1 MPSNPNVTGL
11 TSAANALKTFFLPSL
26 RYQLNIGASVVF
38 AQFERGKEGVVG
50 SSITM
55 ALRYGRNG
63 GYGSGSDISSLPV
76 TNSRQTAQANWQTK
90 NLYARIQLSDKLLKA
105 SRSNV
110 GAFAN
115 MFKQELQDCQDD
127 AKENVARS
135 VFWDGSG
142 VLAVVNVASGSTT
155 TINQYTPFTNY
166 SIGGINVL
174 AEGMLCDVWAAGSY
188 PTTQR
193 NTPGTPIQITAVNNA
208 TSTVTWNVTCASIG
222 MVSTDYIV
230 VQNVA
235 SGTTLNGEITGLG
248 AIFNNNTTLYNINR
262 SSNYWFNAQVPTAV
276 NGEISEVVIQ
286 AGIDNSRMFAAG
298 HIKFIVTSFGVRR
311 AYQYMLQSQKRQINT
326 LELKGGWKALEYQGG
341 EKSLPITADQYCPT
355 GSMFL
360 LDTDDFKVYELEDWT
375 WMDEDGA
382 ILSRVANIPA
392 YEATMVKYC
401 DIGCQKP
408 RAQVW
413 LQGIVEH

>member
-1 MPSNPNVTGL
+1 MPSNPNITGL

-63 GYGSGSDISSLPV
+63 GYGAGSDISSLPV
-76 TNSRQTAQANWQTK
+76 TTSRQTAQAQWQTK
-90 NLYARIQLSDKLLKA
+90 NLYARIQLSDKLLRA

-142 VLAVVNVASGSTT
+142 VLAVVGTPTGSSSTMT
-155 TINQYTPFTNY
+155 GYTPLTGY
-166 SIGGINVL
+166 TIGGINVL
-174 AEGMLCDVWAAGSY
+174 AEDMLCDVWAAGSY

-193 NTPGTPIQITAVNNA
+193 NTPGTPVQITAVNRA
-208 TSTVTWNVTCASIG
+208 TATVTINVTFASISC
-222 MVSTDYIV
+222 VSGDYFV

-248 AIFNNNTTLYNINR
+248 SVFNNGNTLYGVNR
-262 SSNYWFNAQVPTAV
+262 GSNYWFNAQVPIAV
-276 NGEISEVVIQ
+276 GGEISEVVIQ
-286 AGIDNSRMFAAG
+286 SGIDNSRMFAAG
-298 HIKFIVTSFGVRR
+298 HIKFIVSSFGVRR

-341 EKSLPITADQYCPT
+341 EKSIPITADQYCPA

-382 ILSRVANIPA
+382 ILSRISNTPA

-401 DIGCQKP
+401 DLGCQKP
-408 RAQVW
+408 GGQVW
-413 LQGIVEH
+413 LNAIVEH

>member
-1 MPSNPNVTGL
+1 MPTNPNITGL

-76 TNSRQTAQANWQTK
+76 TNSRQTAQAIWQTK
-90 NLYARIQLSDKLLKA
+90 NMYARIQLSDKLLRA

-135 VFWDGSG
+135 VFGDGSG
-142 VLAVVNVASGSTT
+142 ILAVISNVGSAPT
-155 TINQYTPFTNY
+155 YTVTGYTAFTNY
-166 SIGGINVL
+166 VIGGVDVL
-174 AEGMLCDVWAAGSY
+174 AEGMLVDCWAPGSY

-193 NTPGTPIQITAVNNA
+193 NTPGTPYSITAVNNA
-208 TSTVTWNVTCASIG
+208 TAAVTLNSTAGTPQVN
-222 MVSTDYIV
+222 DYLV

-248 AIFNNNTTLYNINR
+248 AIFNNTQNIYGITR
-262 SSNYWFNAQVPTAV
+262 SSNYWFNAQVPTSV

-286 AGIDNSRMFAAG
+286 AGIDNSRKYAAG
-298 HIKFIVTSFGVRR
+298 HIKFIVASFGVRR

-341 EKSLPITADQYCPT
+341 EKSVPITADQYCPT
-355 GSMFL
+355 SSMFL

-382 ILSRVANIPA
+382 ILSRVANTPA

-401 DIGCQKP
+401 DCGCQKP

-413 LQGIVEH
+413 LQGITEH

>member
-1 MPSNPNVTGL
+1 
-11 TSAANALKTFFLPSL
+11 
-26 RYQLNIGASVVF
+26 
-38 AQFERGKEGVVG
+38 
-50 SSITM
+50 M
-55 ALRYGRNG
+55 ALRFGRNG
-63 GYGSGSDISSLPV
+63 GYGAGSDISPLPV
-76 TNSRQTAQANWQTK
+76 TNSRQTSQAVWQTK
-90 NLYARIQLSDKLLKA
+90 NLYARIQLSDKLLRA

-135 VFWDGSG
+135 VFLDGSG
-142 VLAVVNVASGSTT
+142 VLAAITSISGAPTYVVGPYSA
-155 TINQYTPFTNY
+155 FTNY
-166 SIGGINVL
+166 TVGGVDVL
-174 AEGMLCDVWAAGSY
+174 AEGMLVDVWAAASY

-193 NTPGTPIQITAVNNA
+193 NTPGTPYQITAVNNA
-208 TSTVTWNVTCASIG
+208 TASVTLNASISG
-222 MVSTDYIV
+222 GANGDYIV

-248 AIFNNNTTLYNINR
+248 SIFNNGNTLYNINR
-262 SSNYWFNAQVPTAV
+262 GSNYWFNSQVPTAI

-286 AGIDNSRMFAAG
+286 AGIDNSRKYAAG
-298 HIKFIVTSFGVRR
+298 HIKFIVASFGVRR
-311 AYQYMLQSQKRQINT
+311 AYQYMLQSQKRQVNT
-326 LELKGGWKALEYQGG
+326 LDLKGGWKGLEYSGG
-341 EKSLPITADQYCPT
+341 EKSIPITADQYCPNN
-355 GSMFL
+355 SMFL

-382 ILSRVANIPA
+382 ILARVSNVPA

-401 DIGCQKP
+401 DLGCQKP

-413 LQGIVEH
+413 LQGITEH